1 VLQAAIDLIIREGVD
16 SLTLDRVAREAG
28 VSKGGLL
35 YHYAGKEQ
43 LIAGLVEL
51 LLIRLRHYQV
61 LTQDRSVLAPGVHTR
76 SFVEAALQQ
85 PARQEND
92 SPGDLR
98 PLQGHEIAAI
108 LMAAM
113 TSAPS
118 LLDPL
123 REMYRD
129 WQDSLDHDGIDPAR
143 AVVARLAAEGLWFS
157 EALGLAPPPPDRRA
171 SIVREIHS
179 LIEPGGGMSAPPNI
193 IQPVPTADVVAILA
207 SAQEDFQELSQQA
220 HHSAQAA
227 AHTLLRWQNRAGF
240 WRGDLT
246 ADTTL
251 ESDFVFLALWL
262 YPPAAGESDW
272 NPPCRDQIN
281 MALATL
287 LDRQLADGGW
297 NIYPGGPAEI
307 SATAR
312 AYVALKIGGYDP
324 QWPQMRRARERVLAL
339 GGLQAANSYTRI
351 NLSLFGMFPR
361 QFAPSIPP
369 ELVLMPGNL
378 LYEMSSW
385 SRVIIMPLS
394 IIQALGA
401 QRPTPG
407 GTNVDELYLPHK
419 KLALPKRDRIS
430 AVFNQADRVLK
441 LWERRGLKEI
451 RAKAIREAEKWTLDH
466 MRYSDG
472 VGAIYPSM
480 MYALMAMDALGYERD
495 HPDFVETLRQFEG
508 LILVKGESP
517 AYGQSAAI
525 VPADTGLA
533 ATISSGSRMEFQPS
547 LSPVWDTAISMFALG
562 ELGDE
567 LGAAESAAMRAAADW
582 LLDREVRR
590 KGDWSVKRP
599 SLPPSGWAFE
609 FANEFYPDIDD
620 TAMVLLALQHAT
632 ASDPERQVRAERRAI
647 QWLLG
652 MQSSDGGWAAFDVD
666 NNWQVLSKVPFADHN
681 AMLDPTCPDIT
692 GRVIEALCRRGYTQ
706 EHPAIARGV
715 RYLLSHQRPDG
726 SWYGRWGVNYTYGTF
741 LAMRGLQASGV
752 ASSAAVAAMRLG
764 AKWLRS
770 VQNPDG
776 GWGESC
782 ASYEM
787 HHFVT
792 AGSTPSQTAWALL
805 GLDAGG
811 ESASDAAR
819 RGVAWLVEHQNTAGS
834 AAGSWDEELMT
845 GTGFP
850 NVFYLSYHLYR
861 HYFPLLAL
869 AAWRKS
875 MGGHTTSRLVPRTV

>member
-1 VLQAAIDLIIREGVD
+1 MR
-16 SLTLDRVAREAG
+16 
-28 VSKGGLL
+28 
-35 YHYAGKEQ
+35 
-43 LIAGLVEL
+43 
-51 LLIRLRHYQV
+51 
-61 LTQDRSVLAPGVHTR
+61 
-76 SFVEAALQQ
+76 
-85 PARQEND
+85 
-92 SPGDLR
+92 
-98 PLQGHEIAAI
+98 
-108 LMAAM
+108 
-113 TSAPS
+113 
-118 LLDPL
+118 DP
-123 REMYRD
+123 
-129 WQDSLDHDGIDPAR
+129 
-143 AVVARLAAEGLWFS
+143 
-157 EALGLAPPPPDRRA
+157 
-171 SIVREIHS
+171 
-179 LIEPGGGMSAPPNI
+179 
-193 IQPVPTADVVAILA
+193 PTAIQQVPIADVAAILA
-207 SAQEDFQELSQQA
+207 SAQEDFQELAQQA
-220 HHSAQAA
+220 HHAAHAA
-227 AHTLLRWQNRAGF
+227 AHTLLRWQYRAGY

-251 ESDFVFLALWL
+251 ESDYVFLALWL
-262 YPPAAGESDW
+262 FPPDENNGW
-272 NPPCRDQIN
+272 NPPWRSKIN

-287 LDRQLADGGW
+287 LDRQLTNGGW

-324 QWPQMRRARERVLAL
+324 ARPEMRRARECVLAL

-385 SRVIIMPLS
+385 SRVIIIPLS

-401 QRPTPG
+401 QRATPG
-407 GTNVDELYLPHK
+407 GMTVDELYLPNK

-466 MRYSDG
+466 MRSSDG

-508 LILVKGESP
+508 LMLVREPLLKDSAPTP
-517 AYGQSAAI
+517 ARENREDAPVVHASDLQAHSASRFAGDI
-525 VPADTGLA
+525 QAHPASRFAEG
-533 ATISSGSRMEFQPS
+533 RMEFQPS

-562 ELGDE
+562 ELG
-567 LGAAESAAMRAAADW
+567 AAEPAAMRSACDW

-599 SLPPSGWAFE
+599 NLPPSGWAFE

-620 TAMVLLALQHAT
+620 TAMVLLAMQHAT
-632 ASDPERQVRAERRAI
+632 ASDPQRQARAEHRAI

-692 GRVIEALCRRGYTQ
+692 GRVIEALCRRGYTH
-706 EHPAIARGV
+706 EHPAIARGA
-715 RYLLSHQRPDG
+715 RYLLTHQRPDG

-741 LAMRGLQASGV
+741 LALRGLRASGV
-752 ASSAAVAAMRLG
+752 LSVRGGPERGAAGAVRLG
-764 AKWLRS
+764 SKWLHS
-770 VQNPDG
+770 VQNSDG

-782 ASYEM
+782 ASYEL
-787 HHFVT
+787 HHFVP
-792 AGSTPSQTAWALL
+792 APSTPSQTAWALL
-805 GLDAGG
+805 GLDAAG
-811 ESASDAAR
+811 ESASETAR
-819 RGVAWLVEHQNTAGS
+819 RGVAWLVEHQNASGT
-834 AAGSWDEELMT
+834 WDEELMT

-875 MGGHTTSRLVPRTV
+875 TAEEAEPLLALVV